1 MKIKISLVSLLLAFV
16 MVAFAQEGP
25 RTSSDVAG
33 IKTSF
38 KSNNTWDNWF
48 IQLGGGGQTMLDEKG
63 TRVIDQLSNIDFD
76 RVTFPA
82 LNLSVGRWWAPY
94 WGFRIKAQDIGIL
107 DKQIDKELLGV
118 TSGDVYEH
126 INIHLDAMWNMSQ
139 YFGKY
144 RANRVFNFIP
154 YAGLGYF
161 DSKDFNKGGLSAN
174 VGLLFEFRLSNHF
187 GLHLDVAGAKAGRM
201 NHLAAT
207 AGFTFNLGKSYF
219 EVVEPMDHALVNDL
233 NSKINALRNENA
245 ELSKRPV
252 SCPKCVECPTV
263 KQDPIN
269 DGRLVAF
276 ENIVLFRIS
285 SAVIDANQRIQ
296 IFNTAEFL
304 KNTNEKIKVIGF
316 ADRQTG
322 SAAYNLRLSERRARA
337 VAQELISRYGISS
350 DRIIVEW
357 RGDKE
362 QPFKENDWNRVVIMR
377 AQ

>member
-1 MKIKISLVSLLLAFV
+1 
-16 MVAFAQEGP
+16 MVTFAQEGP

-48 IQLGGGGQTMLDEKG
+48 IQLGGGAQTVLDDPGKSLFNQFG
-63 TRVIDQLSNIDFD
+63 NIDLD
-76 RVTFPA
+76 KVAFPA
-82 LNLSVGRWWAPY
+82 LNLSIGRWWAPY
-94 WGFRIKAQDIGIL
+94 WGFRIKGQDMGIL
-107 DKQIDKELLGV
+107 EKELFDGLEGIPS
-118 TSGDVYEH
+118 TNMYEK
-126 INIHLDAMWNMSQ
+126 INIHVDAMWNMSQ

-154 YAGLGYF
+154 YAGLGWV
-161 DSKDFNKGGLSAN
+161 DSKNFDNGRMSINF
-174 VGLLFEFRLSNHF
+174 GLLFEFRLSNHF
-187 GLHLDVAGAKAGRM
+187 GLHLDLAGAKIPQ
-201 NHLAAT
+201 NVLAAT
-207 AGFTFNLGKSYF
+207 AGFTFNLGKTYF

-245 ELSKRPV
+245 ELSKRPI
-252 SCPKCVECPTV
+252 KCETCVTCPTV
-263 KQDPIN
+263 DKPDDVN
-269 DGRLVAF
+269 SSLVAF

-304 KNTNEKIKVIGF
+304 KNTNEKVVVIGF

-377 AQ
+377 AK